1 MPVSIILSC
10 KAFSTLS
17 RVLATHMWTKTPR
30 FSGDLV
36 PGADMTFEVL
46 RSAEFRVAFLG
57 EIALVGT
64 IVLLLN
70 MAI

>member
-1 MPVSIILSC
+1 
-10 KAFSTLS
+10 
-17 RVLATHMWTKTPR
+17 MWTKTPR